1 MQAAWMRTGSL
12 RAVLPALV
20 LALGLLASLGL
31 NARFKDPRPAEGD
44 SPAYLIAAHN
54 LARHGVFSEQP
65 DASQPGVGR
74 EPAYAAFLAVLMR
87 LPTGLSAF
95 EPSCL
100 ADRARCPPATYR
112 AAVWANLVLALAASL
127 ALGLAALRLTGG
139 APWAGVLAALYLA
152 LNSSALSG
160 RHYVM
165 SDHFALLLV
174 ALAATQTV
182 RLLRPPPS

>member
-1 MQAAWMRTGSL
+1 MQAVWVRSGSF
-12 RAVLPALV
+12 RAALPALV
-20 LALGLLASLGL
+20 LVLGLLASVGL
-31 NARFKDPRPAEGD
+31 NTRFKDPRPAEGD

-54 LARHGVFSEQP
+54 LASHGLFSEQP
-65 DASQPGVGR
+65 DASAPGVGR
-74 EPAYAAFLAVLMR
+74 EPAYAVFLAALMR
-87 LPTGLSAF
+87 VSPELAAF

-112 AAVWANLVLALAASL
+112 AAAWANLVFALAAAL
-127 ALGLAALRLTGG
+127 ALGLAALRLTG

-165 SDHFALLLV
+165 SDHFALLIA
-174 ALAATQTV
+174 ALAAAQTV
-182 RLLRPPPS
+182 RLLRPPP